1 MQSCRGSASTTNST
15 LICIR
20 VRRACQDG
28 RMVVVAMA
36 LSLTLSPLVRF
47 ACPARSVCLRL
58 VAQTSDDAA
67 TSKFS
72 AMSLGYFRDEF
83 LEHFLTGPRETA
95 RARRAPLINR
105 GYWAR
110 VATVTSVV
118 QEFMEAG
125 EGEEEESSSAA
136 ATTTTVG
143 QAAPVAAAATAA
155 APAAASSIP
164 LNSPFH
170 PAFAQRQPP
179 PPPFTPLPFG
189 RSPRIPKQ
197 ILSLGAGADTTY
209 FKLKSAGLAPVRYV
223 EVDFAAAL
231 ARKAAVIRRTPLL
244 RDLVA
249 ARNATVNDEVF
260 ATAQATA
267 ADPAAAAAADPL
279 YLPGAHDYSLVGA
292 DMRDLPGLEKALQA
306 AGFDF
311 SLPTLILAEC
321 VLVYLPADAS
331 TSVLEWLASRLVGGA
346 LVVNYEQIH
355 PDTPFGR
362 TMVAHLEARG
372 CALLGLRAYP
382 DLPAQAARY
391 ERAGWDAHEGWDMN
405 DVYRF
410 YLAAGP
416 VAAVAA
422 PSSDPGSAAA
432 AAASSPIGAAEVR
445 RVERLELFDEL
456 EEWHLIQAHYH
467 ISMACKE
474 PATSGDASTAPSR
487 RIPWRRLGLLHP
499 ARQQRRANPAAAAAA
514 ANAAAAHSGSIV
526 VGGRTIMLGGAGPRA
541 SKPLEAQSAN
551 HASSSP
557 SAGTLHVGPSKGSL
571 RRPPPQLHDQA
582 GL

>member
-1 MQSCRGSASTTNST
+1 MIIVLAVALTVALPLRCAGSP
-15 LICIR
+15 
-20 VRRACQDG
+20 V
-28 RMVVVAMA
+28 
-36 LSLTLSPLVRF
+36 
-47 ACPARSVCLRL
+47 SVWLLL

-72 AMSLGYFRDEF
+72 AMSLGYFRDDF

-110 VATVTSVV
+110 VAAVTSVV
-118 QEFMEAG
+118 QEFMQA
-125 EGEEEESSSAA
+125 GEEEAGGGVAATAA
-136 ATTTTVG
+136 ATT
-143 QAAPVAAAATAA
+143 A
-155 APAAASSIP
+155 APAAASAAAAVAPAAPASSSIP
-164 LNSPFH
+164 FHSPFH
-170 PAFAQRQPP
+170 PSFAQRQPP
-179 PPPFTPLPFG
+179 PPAFTPLPCG
-189 RSPRIPKQ
+189 RAPRIPKQ

-209 FKLKSAGLAPVRYV
+209 FKLKSAGMAPLRYV

-231 ARKAAVIRRTPLL
+231 ARKAAVIRRTPAL
-244 RDLVA
+244 RQLVA
-249 ARNATVNDEVF
+249 ARNPTVSDEAF
-260 ATAQATA
+260 AAAQAAA
-267 ADPAAAAAADPL
+267 ADPAAAAAAAAADPL
-279 YLPGAHDYSLVGA
+279 YLPGAHDYALVGA
-292 DMRDLPGLEKALQA
+292 DLRDLPGLERALQT

-311 SLPTLILAEC
+311 SLPTLVLAEC

-331 TSVLEWLASRLVGGA
+331 TGVLGWLASRLSGGA

-391 ERAGWDAHEGWDMN
+391 EQAGWDVHVGWDMN
-405 DVYRF
+405 DVYRH

-416 VAAVAA
+416 VAAAGA
-422 PSSDPGSAAA
+422 PSSDPAAA
-432 AAASSPIGAAEVR
+432 AAAAVAAASPIGAAEVR

-474 PATSGDASTAPSR
+474 PTSATIDDAPAR

-514 ANAAAAHSGSIV
+514 TAAAHSGSIV

-541 SKPLEAQSAN
+541 SKPLEAQPAA
-551 HASSSP
+551 HASSSA
-557 SAGTLHVGPSKGSL
+557 SAGPLHVGPSKGSL
-571 RRPPPQLHDQA
+571 RKPPPPLHDQA
-582 GL
+582 SL